1 MGSAIVSL
9 LVAQLNSSNRIVSKH
24 GGTAVAAGTV
34 PENPKADNL
43 EIDGHLLVW

>member
-9 LVAQLNSSNRIVSKH
+9 LVAQLNSSNRIVSKR
-24 GGTAVAAGTV
+24 GGTAVAGTV